1 MTLEQ
6 WILNVKLASAH
17 IRYLCIS
24 YDSAN
29 NAWLFLSAS
38 LTGLF
43 LMEIQCVYI
52 EVGTELLSI
61 I

>member
-1 MTLEQ
+1 M
-6 WILNVKLASAH
+6 
-17 IRYLCIS
+17 YLCVF

-29 NAWLFLSAS
+29 NEWLFSSTS

-43 LMEIQCVYI
+43 LMEMQGVYI
-52 EVGTELLSI
+52 EVGPELLSI